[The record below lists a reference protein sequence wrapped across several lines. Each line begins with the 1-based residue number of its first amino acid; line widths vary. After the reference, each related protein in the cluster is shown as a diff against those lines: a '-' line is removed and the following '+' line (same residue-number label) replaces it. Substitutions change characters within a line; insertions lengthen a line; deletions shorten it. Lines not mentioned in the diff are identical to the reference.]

1 MNTVLEIILG
11 NTLTVL
17 IIYFL
22 IKKFV
27 IPLSLEKMLER
38 IRQDFRKELVNVK
51 HEFGLVKSSYD
62 KYLDKILEYYSAIY
76 RLYKL
81 CQNVVNYQESHFP
94 SGDVKSTKQQYDE
107 NLNEFVDQCRMHSGI
122 MRLILPEEI
131 IKADENVT
139 KSFNFFKNQFQLY
152 SELTEDKKLTA
163 AFKEIDKQKNEL
175 ESQLRKLLRTE
186 KLLEEK
192 INY

>member
-11 NTLTVL
+11 NTLAVL

-81 CQNVVNYQESHFP
+81 CQNVVNYQESYFP
-94 SGDVKSTKQQYDE
+94 SDDVKSTKQQYDE

-186 KLLEEK
+186 KLLEER
-192 INY
+192 IN

>member
-11 NTLTVL
+11 NTLAVL

-76 RLYKL
+76 RLYIL
-81 CQNVVNYQESHFP
+81 CQNVVTYEKSHFP

-131 IKADENVT
+131 IKADENLT

-175 ESQLRKLLRTE
+175 ESQLRNLLRTE

-192 INY
+192 IN